1 MDRFRRAQW
10 QMLLAVMGC
19 YLFYYT
25 GRQNFGFINQALR
38 DELKLSAADVGVI
51 GGGMLLAYGL
61 GQAVNGGLADRFGAR
76 RMMTIGALASAVLN
90 WAASFAGGYYMLL
103 VCWTA
108 NGYAQSFGWAPGS
121 KLISEW
127 WGRHERGRAFGFYTL
142 AAGFSSVLTFALCLA
157 VLHFLDWRWVL
168 RLPVLLLLV
177 AGVVFYR
184 VARDRPQELGFLPLP
199 EERGESE
206 HAEPPPAADETAV
219 ERYLSVLTNVRFLVA
234 CAALGL
240 ESVARYG
247 LLFWVPA
254 HYLGEH
260 WKEQPGAAWITLALP
275 IGMALGAVTSG
286 QISDRLFGGNRSR
299 PIGLWLL
306 LAAGVVLALGAVP
319 RDQTALGIV
328 LLFLAGFLVYGPQA
342 CFWALCPD
350 LLGRG
355 RAGTGVGVMDAFAY
369 GFAALGE
376 VIIGRAI
383 DDFGSTSVM
392 FPIVAGC
399 CALAAAIIQF
409 VRR

>member
-1 MDRFRRAQW
+1 
-10 QMLLAVMGC
+10 MLLAVMGC

-38 DELKLSAADVGVI
+38 EDLDLSAGDVGTI
-51 GGGMLLAYGL
+51 GGGMLLAYGV

-76 RMMTIGALASAVLN
+76 RMMTFGAVASAALN
-90 WAASFAGGYYMLL
+90 WAASFAGGFYLLL

-121 KLISEW
+121 KLIAEW

-142 AAGFSSVLTFALCLA
+142 AAGFSSVLTFALCLS
-157 VLHFLDWRWVL
+157 VLHFFDWRWVL
-168 RLPVLLLLV
+168 RLPVLLLML
-177 AGVVFYR
+177 AGLVFYR
-184 VARDRPQELGFLPLP
+184 VARDRPQDLGFAPLP
-199 EERGESE
+199 ADDDGDALDRSV
-206 HAEPPPAADETAV
+206 AEQETAV
-219 ERYLSVLTNVRFLVA
+219 ERYASVLTNARFLVA

-254 HYLGEH
+254 HYLGES
-260 WKEQPGAAWITLALP
+260 WKQQPGAAWITLALP

-299 PIGLWLL
+299 PIGLWLT
-306 LAAGVVLALGAVP
+306 LAAGVVLALWIVP
-319 RDQTALGIV
+319 REQTALGLI

-350 LLGRG
+350 LLGRA

-376 VIIGRAI
+376 VVIGRAI
-383 DDFGSTSVM
+383 DEYGGTAIM

-399 CALAAAIIQF
+399 CAVAAVIVQF